1 MRTLLLYF
9 VVALFAWMGFALFGG
24 SGDTPLA
31 PGFLLL
37 MAALSVVLWD
47 RFVAPRQVAS
57 ATHVS
62 AASPTCFRN
71 AHHRARRKPTSG
83 SAPGAP
89 DDQRGDAPAPRLG
102 RAEPGLAPAR
112 LLTNSRRS
120 CPGPPRNHPRS
131 LSERA
136 SSVKA
141 QIRTI
146 YEIRTWLV
154 GHLDTALPGA

>member
-62 AASPTCFRN
+62 AATPRVSATRTIERAVSPRPAAPPVPLT
-71 AHHRARRKPTSG
+71 TS
-83 SAPGAP
+83 AAMP
-89 DDQRGDAPAPRLG
+89 PRLASAG
-102 RAEPGLAPAR
+102 PNLVWRPLA
-112 LLTNSRRS
+112 S
-120 CPGPPRNHPRS
+120 
-131 LSERA
+131 
-136 SSVKA
+136 
-141 QIRTI
+141 
-146 YEIRTWLV
+146 
-154 GHLDTALPGA
+154 